1 MAKILIT
8 LAEDGEA
15 TTQTH
20 FAVKYRVDEND
31 CYDFASALIALSHD
45 VFFVNWNDLS
55 GTKFTRMFHQN
66 CKRFVEPIALSDMDL
81 IFVYKMEGFYFD
93 LPRFHR
99 MVRTFELSGAA
110 VVNDPRTIRHNI
122 NKRYYWDLAA
132 AGVRISPA
140 TTIDGGLRERLT
152 SGERF
157 VLKPLLGERG
167 HGVILASEPADLAKI
182 RGKESLFIAQKFMPE
197 IRQGE
202 RSLVFLGMQF
212 QHAVIKRPAVNNPEE
227 FRCNESLGGTV
238 AVYEPRADEL
248 EYALQ
253 ILRSYES
260 LNCPVHF
267 SRIDLIDAEAGPTL
281 VEAELLNPSIYA
293 NYSRRGKEFGQQ
305 IATYFDRI
313 IQGRKKLT
321 PITAAWNTQS
331 SSQARVG

>member
-1 MAKILIT
+1 MANVLIT
-8 LAEDGEA
+8 LAEDKEA

-31 CYDFASALIALSHD
+31 CYDFASALIALNHD

-55 GTKFTRMFHQN
+55 GGKFTRMFHQN
-66 CKRFVEPIALSDMDL
+66 CKRFVEPVALTEIDL

-99 MVRTFELSGAA
+99 MVRTFERSGAV
-110 VVNDPRTIRHNI
+110 VVNDPKTIRHNI

-132 AGVRISPA
+132 AGVRVSPVA
-140 TTIDGGLRERLT
+140 TIDGELREMLAK
-152 SGERF
+152 GQRF
-157 VLKPLLGERG
+157 VLKPMLGERG
-167 HGVILASEPADLAKI
+167 YGVILANEPADLAKI

-202 RSLVFLGMQF
+202 RSLVFLGTEF
-212 QHAVIKRPAVNNPEE
+212 QHAVIKRPAANNLEE
-227 FRCNESLGGTV
+227 FRSNESLGGTV

-248 EYALQ
+248 EYALKVLKAYQ
-253 ILRSYES
+253 SMGY
-260 LNCPVHF
+260 PVHF

-293 NYSRRGKEFGQQ
+293 NYSRRGPEFGEQ
-305 IATYFDRI
+305 IAGYFDRL
-313 IQGRKKLT
+313 IQTQAKLT
-321 PITAAWNTQS
+321 PITAAWSSQS
-331 SSQARVG
+331 SPARLIS